1 MEIMFDTVDLDKIR
15 NYSKIYPFTGVTSNP
30 SIVKKAGKV
39 DFFSHLKT
47 IRSIIGSERTL
58 HVQVVAQ
65 SCGRIVEEAERIHE
79 KIDDQVYIKIPVSE
93 EGLKAMKILKAKGF
107 RITATCIYTKIQ
119 GDLAILAGAD
129 YIAPYFNRMENMSI
143 DPRATI
149 RHFAEFI
156 DRCAANTK
164 ILAAS
169 FKNVGQVTDAFGSG
183 AHCVTLNPDL
193 LHDAL
198 GAAFIQDAVDR
209 FADDWYS
216 IYGDGKLITD
226 LKG

>member
-1 MEIMFDTVDLDKIR
+1 MEIMFDTVDLDQIR
-15 NYSKIYPFTGVTSNP
+15 TCAEIYPFTGVTSNP
-30 SIVKKAGKV
+30 SIVKQAGKV
-39 DFFSHLKT
+39 DFFRHLNAV
-47 IRSIIGSERTL
+47 RSIIGKERTL

-65 SCGRIVEEAERIHE
+65 QCDRIVEEAERIRE
-79 KIDDQVYIKIPVSE
+79 KIDDRVCIKIPVSE
-93 EGLKAMKILKAKGF
+93 EGLKAIRILKAKDF
-107 RITATCIYTKIQ
+107 RVTATCIYTKIQ
-119 GDLAILAGAD
+119 GDLAILAGVD

-156 DRCAANTK
+156 GRCSADTK

-169 FKNVGQVTDAFGSG
+169 FKNIGQVTDAFDSG
-183 AHCVTLNPDL
+183 AHCVTLNPGL

-198 GAAFIQDAVDR
+198 NAAFIQDAVDK
-209 FADDWYS
+209 FAGDWYS

-226 LKG
+226 LK